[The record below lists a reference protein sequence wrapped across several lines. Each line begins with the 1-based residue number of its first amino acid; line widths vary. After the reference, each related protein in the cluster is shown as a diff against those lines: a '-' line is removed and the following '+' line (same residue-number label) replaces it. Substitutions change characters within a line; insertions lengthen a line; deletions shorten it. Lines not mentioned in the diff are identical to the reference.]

1 LIATFDSAVP
11 CCHREASKSS
21 SCGRKS
27 LEDVGDFNDSSDSFV
42 LLPMATSI
50 VKKTIPKRL
59 EDELNSI
66 SIFKPTNGP
75 SRRTVADVLDDS
87 VERAAYDEIF
97 GPVINRRPL
106 QLSTLSSKSAS
117 SNSTSVV
124 RTETDFTSS
133 LITRLA
139 DAEEETKSLRK
150 QMLEKN
156 ARINTVES
164 ENAQLRAVAD
174 APAHLINEVERYK
187 SINYLLEKQI
197 SDMENFLHDYGLQW
211 VGNKMSDAIEVGG
224 QPHLN
229 GMDDDFSR
237 RIDYSSLVPKIE
249 ALNSLLCSE
258 PSQVKIDSRRG
269 KIVHAGELFES
280 IDVAVYS
287 DGIMIKRGPFRDC
300 NSDSCNSFIRD
311 IMDGFFPSEFRTE
324 YPDGVMFRLIDRHSI
339 AYIGSADQTAGKL
352 TKEQLLRNVPKT
364 VIKNGTVTPMG
375 EDIAQ
380 LFEKASC
387 TDSSC
392 EGQVHVHVQGKGR
405 ARAGHIALNTDASA
419 TLRIDRD
426 KDRDR
431 DRGRVTGGDGDGGGD
446 DALKAVTGAEDA
458 EKEDDRATASVQV
471 RWLDGTMLLIVL
483 FESDCVGDIRKE
495 ILKHTLSASA
505 SATASARGSTQLEVE
520 YELRSTYPP
529 RVLHDSMTL
538 KSAGL
543 VPNGTIHARAIQ
555 H

>member
-1 LIATFDSAVP
+1 MD
-11 CCHREASKSS
+11 
-21 SCGRKS
+21 
-27 LEDVGDFNDSSDSFV
+27 
-42 LLPMATSI
+42 TSI
-50 VKKTIPKRL
+50 AKKTIPKRL
-59 EDELNSI
+59 ADELNSVPKY
-66 SIFKPTNGP
+66 KPTNLS

-117 SNSTSVV
+117 ANNTSVV
-124 RTETDFTSS
+124 RAETDFTSS

-150 QMLEKN
+150 QVLEKN
-156 ARINTVES
+156 ARINTVER

-174 APAHLINEVERYK
+174 APAHLISEVERYK
-187 SINYLLEKQI
+187 STNFLLEKQI
-197 SDMENFLHDYGLQW
+197 CDMENFLHDYGLQW
-211 VGNKMSDAIEVGG
+211 VGNKMSNAIEVGE
-224 QPHLN
+224 QPHLS
-229 GMDDDFSR
+229 GMDDDNSR
-237 RIDYSSLVPKIE
+237 RIDYNSLVPKIE

-287 DGIMIKRGPFRDC
+287 DGIMIKRGPFRDS

-352 TKEQLLRNVPKT
+352 TKEQLLRNVRKT
-364 VIKNGTVTPMG
+364 VIKNGTVIPMG

-392 EGQVHVHVQGKGR
+392 DGQVHVQGKGR
-405 ARAGHIALNTDASA
+405 ARAGHIALHTDASA
-419 TLRIDRD
+419 SLRIDRD

-431 DRGRVTGGDGDGGGD
+431 DTVGGGD
-446 DALKAVTGAEDA
+446 DALKAVIAAEDA

-495 ILKHTLSASA
+495 ILKYTLSAT
-505 SATASARGSTQLEVE
+505 ATASASDRGCAQLEVE

-538 KSAGL
+538 KLAGL
-543 VPNGTIHARAIQ
+543 VPNGTIYARAIQ
-555 H
+555 HSNHFSLFLGKIIV

>member
-1 LIATFDSAVP
+1 MT
-11 CCHREASKSS
+11 
-21 SCGRKS
+21 
-27 LEDVGDFNDSSDSFV
+27 
-42 LLPMATSI
+42 TSI
-50 VKKTIPKRL
+50 AKKTIPKRL

-66 SIFKPTNGP
+66 SKFKPTNLS

-117 SNSTSVV
+117 ANNTSVV
-124 RTETDFTSS
+124 KTGTDFTSS

-150 QMLEKN
+150 QVLEKN
-156 ARINTVES
+156 ARINTVER

-187 SINYLLEKQI
+187 STNYLLEKQI

-211 VGNKMSDAIEVGG
+211 VGNKMSNAIEVGE

-229 GMDDDFSR
+229 GMDDDNSR
-237 RIDYSSLVPKIE
+237 RIDYNSLVPKIE

-258 PSQVKIDSRRG
+258 PSQVKSDSRRG

-280 IDVAVYS
+280 IDVAIYS
-287 DGIMIKRGPFRDC
+287 DGIMIKRGPFRDSD
-300 NSDSCNSFIRD
+300 SDSCNSFIRD

-339 AYIGSADQTAGKL
+339 AYEGSTDQTAGKL
-352 TKEQLLRNVPKT
+352 TKEQLLRNVRKT
-364 VIKNGTVTPMG
+364 VIKNGTLIPMG

-392 EGQVHVHVQGKGR
+392 EGQVHVQGKGR
-405 ARAGHIALNTDASA
+405 ARVGHIALHTDASA
-419 TLRIDRD
+419 TLRTDRD
-426 KDRDR
+426 KNRDR
-431 DRGRVTGGDGDGGGD
+431 DRGRDRGGDGD

-458 EKEDDRATASVQV
+458 GREDGRATASVQV

-483 FESDCVGDIRKE
+483 YESDCVGDIRKE
-495 ILKHTLSASA
+495 IRKHTLCAT
-505 SATASARGSTQLEVE
+505 ATASACASARGCAQLEVE

-529 RVLHDSMTL
+529 RVLDDIMTL
-538 KSAGL
+538 KLAGL
-543 VPNGTIHARAIQ
+543 VPNGTIHARAIL

>member
-1 LIATFDSAVP
+1 LTATFDSAVHFSD
-11 CCHREASKSS
+11 CEASKLY
-21 SCGRKS
+21 SCGRKC
-27 LEDVGDFNDSSDSFV
+27 LEDVDDFNDSSDSFV
-42 LLPMATSI
+42 LLLMATSI
-50 VKKTIPKRL
+50 AKKTIPKRL

-66 SIFKPTNGP
+66 SKYKPANLS

-117 SNSTSVV
+117 ASNTSVV
-124 RTETDFTSS
+124 GAVTDFTSC

-139 DAEEETKSLRK
+139 DAAEETKSLRK
-150 QMLEKN
+150 QVLEKN
-156 ARINTVES
+156 ARINIVER

-174 APAHLINEVERYK
+174 APAHLLNELERYK
-187 SINYLLEKQI
+187 STNYLLEKQI

-211 VGNKMSDAIEVGG
+211 VGNKMSNAIEVGE

-229 GMDDDFSR
+229 GMDDDNSR
-237 RIDYSSLVPKIE
+237 RIDYNILVPRIE

-258 PSQVKIDSRRG
+258 PSQVKSDSRRG
-269 KIVHAGELFES
+269 KIVHAGELFQS

-287 DGIMIKRGPFRDC
+287 DGIMIKRGPFRDS

-324 YPDGVMFRLIDRHSI
+324 YPDGVMFRLIDRHTI
-339 AYIGSADQTAGKL
+339 AYIGSTDQSTGTL
-352 TKEQLLRNVPKT
+352 TKEQLLRNVRKT
-364 VIKNGTVTPMG
+364 VIRNGIVIPMG

-392 EGQVHVHVQGKGR
+392 DGQVHVQGKGR

-419 TLRIDRD
+419 TLKTDRD
-426 KDRDR
+426 KDRVR
-431 DRGRVTGGDGDGGGD
+431 DRGRDTGGDGD
-446 DALKAVTGAEDA
+446 DALKAVTVAEDA
-458 EKEDDRATASVQV
+458 GTEDGRATASVQV

-483 FESDCVGDIRKE
+483 FESDCVGDLRKE
-495 ILKHTLSASA
+495 ILKHTLSATAAA
-505 SATASARGSTQLEVE
+505 SAIDRGCAQLEVE

-529 RVLHDSMTL
+529 RVLDDSMTL